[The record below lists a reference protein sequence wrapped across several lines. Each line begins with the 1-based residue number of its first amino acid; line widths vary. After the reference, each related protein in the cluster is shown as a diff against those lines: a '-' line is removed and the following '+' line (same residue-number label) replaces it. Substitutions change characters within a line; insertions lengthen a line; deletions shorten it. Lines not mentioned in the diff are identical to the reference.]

1 MIDFPRLRHLARGA
15 SPSADGAGLSPT
27 TPAVVL
33 GGDTAAL
40 GVVRSLG
47 SSGIPV
53 TVVYKVA
60 RCPPMYSRYAHA
72 FVVSAM
78 SGPALVDG
86 LLALR
91 TRLEVRPVLLLTN
104 EESVHTISK
113 HRERLEEGFRIRL
126 PEHHTVCE
134 LLHKSSFQRF
144 AEQHG
149 FPVPRAIMV
158 HEAKDL
164 GDLAG
169 IRFPAVIKP
178 GAKEYIGEKTP
189 RACRVSSR
197 EQAEAICREILPT
210 TPDLIVQEWIEG
222 AEDDVYFCLQYRG
235 EGGITVSSF
244 TGRKLRCWPP
254 QTGSTASCMAAPEL
268 EPVLEPLTTAF
279 FDKARFVGMC
289 SMEFKRDRRT
299 GGFVMVE
306 PTVCRTDWQEEVAS
320 LHGVN
325 IPLAAY
331 RYELGLPALSVERAS
346 HPLIWRDPPGYWR
359 SVIARRSFR
368 DQAPPG
374 ARVKSACW
382 RLEDPVPMA
391 CYCFEWLREVWSLA
405 RWAKLVSLLSRM
417 KPATSLNLRQVF
429 RK

>member
-1 MIDFPRLRHLARGA
+1 MIHFPRLRRLARGRA
-15 SPSADGAGLSPT
+15 LSPSASWARHAPT

-47 SSGIPV
+47 KGGVPV
-53 TVVYKVA
+53 IVVYKDA
-60 RCPPMYSRYAHA
+60 WCPPMLSRYARA
-72 FVVSAM
+72 FVVSAL

-91 TRLEVRPVLLLTN
+91 MRFDVRPVLLLAT
-104 EESVHTISK
+104 EEPVHTISK
-113 HRERLEEGFRIRL
+113 NRERLEEGFRIRL
-126 PEHHTVCE
+126 PEHSTVCE
-134 LLHKSSFQRF
+134 LLHKSGFQHF

-158 HEAKDL
+158 HEEKDL
-164 GDLAG
+164 GGLAR

-178 GAKEYIGEKTP
+178 GAKEYICEKTP

-235 EGGITVSSF
+235 EGGVTVSSF

-299 GGFVMVE
+299 GGFLMIE
-306 PTVCRTDWQEEVAS
+306 PTVGRTDYQEEVAS

-331 RYELGLPALSVERAS
+331 RYELGLTALPVERAS
-346 HPLIWRDPPGYWR
+346 DPLIWRDPPAYWR
-359 SVIARRSFR
+359 SVVASRSLPDR
-368 DQAPPG
+368 APPG
-374 ARVKSACW
+374 ARAKSACW
-382 RLEDPVPMA
+382 RREDPVPMA
-391 CYCFEWLREVWSLA
+391 WYCFEWIREVQSLA
-405 RWAKLVSLLSRM
+405 RWSKLVSLLHPKSF
-417 KPATSLNLRQVF
+417 PLH
-429 RK
+429 